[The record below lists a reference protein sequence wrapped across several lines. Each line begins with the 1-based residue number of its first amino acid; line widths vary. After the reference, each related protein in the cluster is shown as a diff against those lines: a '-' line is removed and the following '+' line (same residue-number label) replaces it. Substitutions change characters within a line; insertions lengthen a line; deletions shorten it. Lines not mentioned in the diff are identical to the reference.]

1 MHTYQL
7 SLLVPKSCPNL
18 VTLWTA
24 ALQAPRSMGFPRQE
38 YWNGLPFSSPGNL
51 LDPGIEPVSYAL
63 QADSLPL
70 SYKESPHISVN
81 NVYIVA

>member
-7 SLLVPKSCPNL
+7 SLLIPKSCPNL

-38 YWNGLPFSSPGNL
+38 YWNGLPFPSPRDL
-51 LDPGIEPVSYAL
+51 LDPEIEPVSYAL

-81 NVYIVA
+81 NVYIAT